1 MLTYSFA
8 PYICLS
14 AEMQRFGVKR
24 KRYTIA
30 VILSLIDSAQLEMQ
44 NDSHNDHPDESQG
57 QVQGDISV
65 CESAMN
71 YGMKLCRLDESAL

>member
-1 MLTYSFA
+1 
-8 PYICLS
+8 
-14 AEMQRFGVKR
+14 
-24 KRYTIA
+24 
-30 VILSLIDSAQLEMQ
+30 MQ